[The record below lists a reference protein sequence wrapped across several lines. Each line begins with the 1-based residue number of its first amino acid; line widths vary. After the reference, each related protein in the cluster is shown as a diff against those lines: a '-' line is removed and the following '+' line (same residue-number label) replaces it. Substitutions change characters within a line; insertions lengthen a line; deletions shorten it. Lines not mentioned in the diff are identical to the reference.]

1 MDADAGA
8 DDNDDG
14 NDVDD
19 DDDDDDDDATTI
31 LIVECVLLASA
42 QVDANSGSLH
52 CVFKLYSLK
61 TFYENSLAAIY
72 IAPALKRKQ
81 FASNCGLGQLVPV
94 SPNLRSASLALTQVK
109 WHSVGHFGTRFPQF
123 WGRSGTK
130 F

>member
-1 MDADAGA
+1 MDADADAGA

-19 DDDDDDDDATTI
+19 DGDNDVDDATTI

-61 TFYENSLAAIY
+61 IFYENSLAAIY
-72 IAPALKRKQ
+72 CTGSEKKTICEQLWVGPTGPGVTQ
-81 FASNCGLGQLVPV
+81 FKIGL
-94 SPNLRSASLALTQVK
+94 
-109 WHSVGHFGTRFPQF
+109 VGTYT
-123 WGRSGTK
+123 S
-130 F
+130 

>member
-19 DDDDDDDDATTI
+19 DDDDDDDVDDATTI

-52 CVFKLYSLK
+52 CVFKLCSLK
-61 TFYENSLAAIY
+61 IGPTAYT
-72 IAPALKRKQ
+72 R
-81 FASNCGLGQLVPV
+81 GLEQVP
-94 SPNLRSASLALTQVK
+94 
-109 WHSVGHFGTRFPQF
+109 GGTRGPPLGGRWRLSLGIRVVALYP
-123 WGRSGTK
+123 WG
-130 F
+130 